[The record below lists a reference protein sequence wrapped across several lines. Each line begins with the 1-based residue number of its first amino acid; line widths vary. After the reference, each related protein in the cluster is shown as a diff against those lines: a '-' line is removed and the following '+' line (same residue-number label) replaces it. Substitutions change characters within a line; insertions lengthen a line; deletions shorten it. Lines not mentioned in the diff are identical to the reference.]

1 MPARQGHDPQWTFA
15 DGCRP
20 TAEHLGAEPGRATRN
35 RLSQVDAGPTVAALI
50 PVKAF
55 AQAKLRLAPALGSQ
69 QRAALARNMA
79 AHVVKAA
86 APLPVAVVC
95 DDGEVREWAISAGAE
110 VVWCPGTGLNG
121 AVRSGV
127 EHLRYAGADRVIV
140 AHGDLPLAGSLAPLG
155 DWPGITL
162 VPDRRNDG
170 TNVVVLPSDCPFEFS
185 YGQGS
190 FARHLAEAQRLGR
203 SLRIWR
209 DPALGMDIDLPT
221 DLDDLAV
228 MT

>member
-1 MPARQGHDPQWTFA
+1 MDRHQERRLPRVST
-15 DGCRP
+15 RL
-20 TAEHLGAEPGRATRN
+20 TAA
-35 RLSQVDAGPTVAALI
+35 VLI

-55 AQAKLRLAPALGSQ
+55 AEAKHRLAPALGAAD
-69 QRAALARNMA
+69 RAALARDMA
-79 AHVVKAA
+79 SHVVRSA

-95 DDGEVREWAISAGAE
+95 DDDDVQAWALSVGAE

-127 EHLRYAGADRVIV
+127 EHLRDAGADRVIV
-140 AHGDLPLAGSLAPLG
+140 AHGDLPLAGPLAPLG
-155 DWPGITL
+155 EWPGITL

-170 TNVVVLPSDCPFEFS
+170 TNVIALPSNCSFEFS
-185 YGQGS
+185 YGRGS

-209 DPALGMDIDLPT
+209 DPAFGLDIDLPI
-221 DLDDLAV
+221 DLADLTV
-228 MT
+228 MK

>member
-1 MPARQGHDPQWTFA
+1 MA
-15 DGCRP
+15 
-20 TAEHLGAEPGRATRN
+20 
-35 RLSQVDAGPTVAALI
+35 VLI

-55 AQAKLRLAPALGSQ
+55 AEAKHRLAPALGAAE
-69 QRAALARNMA
+69 RAELARDMA
-79 AHVVKAA
+79 THVVRAA

-95 DDGEVREWAISAGAE
+95 DDDEVRNWAQAVGAD

-127 EHLRYAGADRVIV
+127 EHLRDAGVDRVIV

-170 TNVVVLPSDCPFEFS
+170 TNVITLPSGCRFDFS
-185 YGQGS
+185 YGRGS
-190 FARHLAEAQRLGR
+190 FVRHLAEAQRLGC
-203 SLRIWR
+203 SLRVVR
-209 DPALGMDIDLPT
+209 DPAFALDIDVPA
-221 DLDDLAV
+221 DLDELAV
-228 MT
+228 LA